1 LNNDVLGLST
11 LDSRLRG
18 NDNAIGV
25 KLRGNDNAI
34 GDKLRGNDKIM
45 KVLHIISGTL
55 KGGAARGGA
64 WLHLGLCEAGID
76 SRILATRTDA
86 DYPQVSSV
94 LSKGPL
100 GEFMFYYHI
109 GSELVHHLGYPRHK
123 KRIFSNGF
131 LGYSAIE
138 RHPWFVD
145 ADIIHLHW
153 INWGMVSPE
162 QVRRFPKPVVWTMR
176 DMWAMTGGCHYAMEC
191 RAYQETCG
199 RCPVLGSHKANDL
212 TTSNQ
217 RRKIMAFSQRKI
229 HWVAISPWL
238 AECARQSTILK
249 DQPVR
254 VIPNGVDTEIF
265 FPVPKAE
272 ARRRLGWNQHEKV
285 ILTGAIHLNLFWKGT
300 EEFFRAYR
308 TYLATS
314 ALALFGDARNLP
326 PEYRS
331 LVRYDLGHINDFEIL
346 RLVYSAADVFVAP
359 SIQEAFGKTLIES
372 MACGTPV
379 VCFNATGPKT
389 IVDHKVNGYQARAYD
404 VKDLAQG
411 IEWVL
416 NFPSQD
422 RLAAAARQKVEQAF
436 TIKSAAREYIDLYQ
450 KILKNENSH
459 HP

>member
-1 LNNDVLGLST
+1 
-11 LDSRLRG
+11 
-18 NDNAIGV
+18 
-25 KLRGNDNAI
+25 
-34 GDKLRGNDKIM
+34 M

-64 WLHLGLCEAGID
+64 WLHLGLREAGID

-86 DYPQVSSV
+86 SYPQVSSV
-94 LSKGPL
+94 LSKGPF
-100 GEFMFYYHI
+100 GEFMFYFHI
-109 GSELVHHLGYPRHK
+109 ASELVHHLVYPRHK

-131 LGYSAIE
+131 LGYSGIE
-138 RHPWFVD
+138 RHPWFKE
-145 ADIIHLHW
+145 ADLIHLHW

-162 QVRRFPKPVVWTMR
+162 QVEAFEKPVVWTMR
-176 DMWAMTGGCHYAMEC
+176 DMWPMTGGCHYGMEC
-191 RAYQETCG
+191 RAYQNTCG
-199 RCPVLGSHKANDL
+199 RCPVLGSRQQKDL
-212 TTSNQ
+212 TTWNQ
-217 RRKIMAFSQRKI
+217 QRKVKAFSKRKI

-249 DQPVR
+249 DQEVE
-254 VIPNGVDTEIF
+254 VIPNGVDTKIF
-265 FPVPKAE
+265 YPIPKE
-272 ARRRLGWNQHEKV
+272 QARRSLGWNQHEKV

-314 ALALFGDARNLP
+314 ALALFGEARNLP

-331 LVRYDLGHINDFEIL
+331 LVRYDLGHITDFETL

-379 VCFNATGPKT
+379 VCFGATGPKS
-389 IVDHKVNGYQARAYD
+389 IVDHKVNGYQARPYE

-411 IEWVL
+411 IEWVM
-416 NFPSQD
+416 NFTDQAALS
-422 RLAAAARQKVEQAF
+422 AAARQKVEQFF
-436 TIKSAAREYIDLYQ
+436 TIKDAAHRYIDLYRQ
-450 KILKNENSH
+450 VLSNENTH